1 MKEVNELM
9 FETITPIDNSTLVKR
24 NYASDTEIEKVL
36 SNSFRVKNS
45 WRSVP
50 LQERKK
56 LVLNF
61 VDNFLLNQQEV
72 VETLCKQ
79 IGRPISQCPGE
90 MRGFEERAKY
100 MIENADK
107 ALEDIISKK
116 NIEFDNYIKKDPLGT
131 IFIIAPWNYPFN
143 TSVNSIVPSLLS
155 GNTIILKHS
164 SQTPL
169 CAEQLYEAAKKANLP
184 ENIFQYLHLDHS
196 STSKIIADNRVN
208 HVLFTGS
215 VSGGKEIKKSMG
227 TRFISAGL
235 ELGGKDPAYVRS
247 DCNLDHAIENLVDG
261 SYFNSGQSCCGIER
275 IYVDEKI
282 YDNFIDGFKSITEQ
296 YILGNPLDKNTNLGP
311 VVRLNAA
318 KYIRTHLSSALN
330 QGAKNI
336 INEKKFNIDDG
347 ANCYV
352 SPSALVNVNHNM
364 EFMREETFGPTV
376 GIMKVQNEKEAIKLM
391 NDSDYGLTAS
401 VWTSD
406 KEFAQDLG
414 SKIDT
419 GTFFMNRCDYLDPG
433 LAWTGVKDTGIGVTL
448 SVLGFDHLTRAKSY
462 HIRTLQ

>member
-1 MKEVNELM
+1 M

-462 HIRTLQ
+462 HIRTIQ

>member
-1 MKEVNELM
+1 M

-36 SNSFRVKNS
+36 SNSFRIKNS
-45 WRSVP
+45 WKSVS

-61 VDNFLLNQQEV
+61 VENFLLNQQEV

-414 SKIDT
+414 SKIET

>member
-1 MKEVNELM
+1 M

-36 SNSFRVKNS
+36 SNSFRIKNS

-61 VDNFLLNQQEV
+61 VENFLLNQQEV

-90 MRGFEERAKY
+90 IRGFEERAKY

-116 NIEFDNYIKKDPLGT
+116 DIEFDNYIKKDPLGT

-143 TSVNSIVPSLLS
+143 TSVNSIVPSLLA

-347 ANCYV
+347 SNCYV

-391 NDSDYGLTAS
+391 NDSAYGLTAS

-414 SKIDT
+414 SKIET

-448 SVLGFDHLTRAKSY
+448 SVLGFDHLTRAKSF